1 MRVVEREDNLKR
13 PLGSAQRIHQPPK
26 VGPINPKMAKID
38 IPPMDF
44 ENDETDRNLVM
55 EYLFWACWIQKTYI

>member
-1 MRVVEREDNLKR
+1 MRVVEREGNLKR

-55 EYLFWACWIQKTYI
+55 EHLFWACWIQKTYI